1 MFGKSGRDIVNS
13 YLKKMNLLPLNESNF
28 ASFSSNGIP
37 VGITVMDNALIIN
50 SIFMPIPQN
59 NVLPLYRKL
68 LSLNYLF
75 ATTFHSF
82 FSINREKNLIVINA
96 KRAIDGL
103 DFDEFVKL
111 VNSVSLACKNLLPQV
126 KSELGI

>member
-13 YLKKMNLLPLNESNF
+13 YLKKMNLLPLNDKNF

-37 VGITVMDNALIIN
+37 VGITVIDKTLIIN
-50 SIFMPIPQN
+50 SVFMPIPN
-59 NVLPLYRKL
+59 NNLLPLYRKL
-68 LSLNYLF
+68 LSYNYLF

-82 FSINREKNLIVINA
+82 FSINQAQRLIILNA
-96 KRAIDGL
+96 KRLTEGL

-111 VNSVSLACKNLLPQV
+111 INSVSLTVKNLLPQV
-126 KSELGI
+126 KSEFGL